1 MIVNDADDAED
12 DVDDDDDDES
22 FSSTFGRD
30 THLAKYV
37 SD

>member
-22 FSSTFGRD
+22 FSYIYSEEIHTW
-30 THLAKYV
+30 L
-37 SD
+37 SM